1 MATLESAVE
10 FILQSP
16 PYCPQTGHELAAG
29 FTAPQMQRIKRPG
42 SAPAPGDGSGGLG
55 EGEGGE
61 GGRAAGAGLAFAFIA
76 STNAE
81 TGMRVVPK
89 RSVSDGSTVS
99 CDIRRSTL
107 PRMMKVPLLEWQ
119 SVTNSFPPSIRR
131 NSAWRRLTD
140 SSATGISAE
149 RSRPTMNS
157 LIATSVVQDAVNYHT
172 SLGCGA
178 ILTFIKNR
186 GSYSFGV

>member
-1 MATLESAVE
+1 MATPGAAVE
-10 FILQSP
+10 FIVQSP
-16 PYCPQTGHELAAG
+16 LYCPQTGHELAAG

-42 SAPAPGDGSGGLG
+42 SAAAIGDGDGGIG
-55 EGEGGE
+55 VGGGGE
-61 GGRAAGAGLAFAFIA
+61 CGRAAGAEPAFALMA

-89 RSVSDGSTVS
+89 RSVSDGSAVS
-99 CDIRRSTL
+99 CEMRRSTP

-119 SVTNSFPPSIRR
+119 SVTNSFPPSSRR

-172 SLGCGA
+172 TLVS
-178 ILTFIKNR
+178 R
-186 GSYSFGV
+186 